1 MYFTLVVVD
10 GSRTIA
16 LEENCSPNPRT
27 NPNPGAIFVTV
38 PHYVSYMEPVLELY
52 KGLLGDWQVCSV
64 E

>member
-16 LEENCSPNPRT
+16 LEENRSPNPRT

-38 PHYVSYMEPVLELY
+38 PHYVFIYGTGTRVVQRASRRLAGMF
-52 KGLLGDWQVCSV
+52 C
-64 E
+64 